1 MRLTPNA
8 RIIGAAVGLLAGLLL
23 VLVGWRILLILAGF
37 ALVGFLVGLWLDSRE
52 DVMARIQRALNR
64 LFHS

>member
-1 MRLTPNA
+1 MPLTPNA

-37 ALVGFLVGLWLDSRE
+37 VLVGFLVGLWLDSRE
-52 DVMARIQRALNR
+52 DVVARIQRVVNR

>member
-1 MRLTPNA
+1 MTLTP
-8 RIIGAAVGLLAGLLL
+8 RLLGLAAGLVAGLLL

-37 ALVGFLVGLWLDSRE
+37 TVFGYLVGATLESRQGAIQWLRDLY
-52 DVMARIQRALNR
+52 QK

>member
-52 DVMARIQRALNR
+52 DVVARIQRMFNR